1 MVAGVLTLVEAV
13 RPVAV
18 DVVLRMDIVE
28 TDGEVEAEMRGEDDV
43 VARHS
48 ARADEVS
55 LPLLA
60 LEAADVQLV
69 DVEAAP
75 HDVRA
80 DVGAGVHTVEPITVF
95 GLQGEVLPLL
105 LTILIRVVG
114 AGETYRVLL
123 CERILHAELRHA
135 KCVVEHVRLDG
146 ELLRVACHSG
156 SGDEEDNGKDDAENL
171 TMLSEECK
179 SVAQAL
185 GKELAT
191 YEL

>member
-13 RPVAV
+13 RSVTV
-18 DVVLRMDIVE
+18 DIVLRGDIVDP
-28 TDGEVEAEMRGEDDV
+28 DGEVEAEVRGEDDV
-43 VARHS
+43 VARHGTG
-48 ARADEVS
+48 ADEVS

-69 DVEAAP
+69 NVEAAP

-80 DVGAGVHTVEPITVF
+80 DVGAGVYTVEPITVL

-105 LTILIRVVG
+105 LTVLERVVG
-114 AGETYRVLL
+114 AGETDGVLL
-123 CERILHAELRHA
+123 SERILHAELRHT
-135 KCVVEHVRLDG
+135 KRVVEHVRLDG
-146 ELLRVACHSG
+146 ELLRLACHSG
-156 SGDEEDNGKDDAENL
+156 SGDEEDNGKEYAENL

-185 GKELAT
+185 GKELVT